1 MGQEEIISI
10 TNIRPLPAEFIRQPA
25 FAIPCRLYG
34 IFPLHGN
41 EQSSWKLNDPVHDQ
55 FNRLMAN
62 NASCKVCKI
71 KEQIC
76 YDVDIDI
83 PGK

>member
-1 MGQEEIISI
+1 
-10 TNIRPLPAEFIRQPA
+10 
-25 FAIPCRLYG
+25 LYG